1 MRKQFV
7 QSTDGLGG
15 QAFQDILQIAIGV
28 LSVELGGL
36 DETHD
41 VGRSLTGTLGSG
53 KEPVVSAQCYRPDPV
68 FDVDIVDRQ
77 IALLE
82 LAGESRPASKAI
94 VDRLSCGGAIRHLA
108 ALSSEPLVQGFRERL
123 LDISTVLPIQVHAQ
137 ALQIRKQRAPVD
149 AQAIE

>member
-1 MRKQFV
+1 VRKQFV

-53 KEPVVSAQCYRPDPV
+53 KEPVVSAQCYRPDPA

-77 IALLE
+77 IALL
-82 LAGESRPASKAI
+82 
-94 VDRLSCGGAIRHLA
+94 
-108 ALSSEPLVQGFRERL
+108 
-123 LDISTVLPIQVHAQ
+123 
-137 ALQIRKQRAPVD
+137 
-149 AQAIE
+149 